1 MEEVV
6 HLDLDL
12 RPCFRFVGLAFLA
25 IGFYCCST
33 NGTSDGD
40 YGGVVGRRLNFH
52 FGYPSTY
59 PRGYPAVRD
68 VLLVWVLTYRI
79 VPLMYY

>member
-12 RPCFRFVGLAFLA
+12 RPCFRYVGLAFSA

-33 NGTSDGD
+33 SGMSRGD
-40 YGGVVGRRLNFH
+40 FSGVVGRRLNFH
-52 FGYPSTY
+52 FDYPSTY
-59 PRGYPAVRD
+59 PRGI
-68 VLLVWVLTYRI
+68 LQ
-79 VPLMYY
+79 

>member
-12 RPCFRFVGLAFLA
+12 RPCFRYVGLAFSA

-33 NGTSDGD
+33 SVMSRGD
-40 YGGVVGRRLNFH
+40 CGGVVGRRLNSH
-52 FGYPSTY
+52 FDYPSTY
-59 PRGYPAVRD
+59 PRGILR
-68 VLLVWVLTYRI
+68 
-79 VPLMYY
+79 